1 MVNAYMEK
9 TLIKVLREN
18 FNPTWWEGDT
28 FQNQNQIKELHS
40 RINALNPKLVIDAG
54 CANNIHK
61 DKINNLIG
69 FDAMPFPSAD
79 QHCTI
84 LDAKFNLNSAD
95 AVIAYGSIQ
104 YLDELVVREN
114 LKKVISWLKPH
125 GLLEM
130 KVNGKY
136 INGYIPPEEKDWW
149 RYWWCYEHID
159 KFTTEFNLEFKIKPY
174 SINTELGSRI
184 FWTWKKPC

>member
-1 MVNAYMEK
+1 MTIMARSKEK

-18 FNPTWWEGDT
+18 FNPIWWKGDT
-28 FQNQNQIKELHS
+28 FRNQNQIKELHS
-40 RINALNPKLVIDAG
+40 RINVLNPKLVIDAG

-104 YLDELVVREN
+104 YLDELVVRKN

-130 KVNGKY
+130 MVNGKY

-159 KFTTEFNLEFKIKPY
+159 KFTTEFN
-174 SINTELGSRI
+174 S
-184 FWTWKKPC
+184 